1 MGLRQA
7 KSRESP
13 AIAIIEALRQEG
25 TEIVAFDP
33 AGIERTKTVLG
44 GRITSAS
51 SPYEACRGANAVV
64 VLTDW
69 PEFAELDL
77 SQLRSALRHPIV
89 IDGRN
94 MFRSEDMKAA
104 GFHYYSVGR
113 PSEGEESVP
122 LRYSLNQ

>member
-1 MGLRQA
+1 M
-7 KSRESP
+7 
-13 AIAIIEALRQEG
+13 
-25 TEIVAFDP
+25 
-33 AGIERTKTVLG
+33 
-44 GRITSAS
+44 
-51 SPYEACRGANAVV
+51 
-64 VLTDW
+64 LTDW

-113 PSEGEESVP
+113 PVVAPSEGEESVP
-122 LRYSLNQ
+122 LKYSLCQ